1 MWPFAHLARLMTDTI
16 FTVKSLSTD
25 VERDLINKEVGDPK
39 HSTYHVEHGPMTV
52 DNTADYAHSI
62 HHHLVDADHDKL
74 HDLDL
79 RAQKVS
85 TFFSSPSRN
94 PS

>member
-52 DNTADYAHSI
+52 DNTADLGSNQVSLI
-62 HHHLVDADHDKL
+62 RCILV
-74 HDLDL
+74 
-79 RAQKVS
+79 
-85 TFFSSPSRN
+85 P
-94 PS
+94 

>member
-1 MWPFAHLARLMTDTI
+1 MAVRLSSTADDRHY
-16 FTVKSLSTD
+16 LYRQEPTD

-62 HHHLVDADHDKL
+62 HHHLVDVDHDKL